1 MKYKFVSVIGR
12 ISSSFSNN
20 NFSIVSA
27 FFSIR
32 RYFDK
37 ELLCNQEIRKLFH
50 KLSKT
55 QLANLVFGTIL
66 QANDREHEE
75 QLKGLFLIKHSFFN
89 EQYSIIL
96 FFFQI
101 MRAADFA

>member
-37 ELLCNQEIRKLFH
+37 ELLCNQEIR
-50 KLSKT
+50 
-55 QLANLVFGTIL
+55 VFGTIL

-75 QLKGLFLIKHSFFN
+75 QFKGLFLIKHSFFN

-96 FFFQI
+96 FFF
-101 MRAADFA
+101 FK